1 MRGPGAQ
8 IVALTLA
15 LLVLVPSLACAGY
28 GVLVQ
33 AQFVA
38 PPALDVAIGPIQL
51 VGLVSQPV
59 PCDKTFACYQASPAA
74 PRPVTS
80 YHVWLFIAK
89 TDPYI
94 TPHAMLLV
102 QLPLRSRD

>member
-1 MRGPGAQ
+1 MRGRGART
-8 IVALTLA
+8 VALTLA
-15 LLVLVPSLACAGY
+15 VLLMVPSLACAGY

-33 AQFVA
+33 AQFGV

-59 PCDKTFACYQASPAA
+59 PCDKTFACYQASPTAL
-74 PRPVTS
+74 RPVTS

-94 TPHAMLLV
+94 TPHAILLL
-102 QLPLRSRD
+102 QLPLRET